1 MTRER
6 LRSFCLVAGWVSA
19 LLLVS
24 GCVNVPDPTRASPNP
39 ESAPSFDARPGAQ
52 APSNDDASRTRR
64 ARARLELAAAYF
76 QRGQMDTA
84 LDEVKLSIQADPT
97 VPDAYNLRGLIYS
110 ALGDD
115 AQADESFRRALVL
128 NPRDADTMH
137 NYGWYLCQRKRYDEA
152 AAQFNQALAVPQYP
166 GVSRTLLTSGICEW
180 RAGHLDTAE
189 ATLKRA
195 YDTDPAN
202 PVIAVNLSEVL
213 YQRGDFERA
222 RFYIRRVNQLDE
234 TSNAQSLWLGARTEM
249 KLGNQQGANDLGVKL
264 RNRFP
269 KSRESL
275 AFDRG
280 SFNE

>member
-24 GCVNVPDPTRASPNP
+24 GCVSVPDPNRAAPNP
-39 ESAPSFDARPGAQ
+39 EAAPSFDSHSAK
-52 APSNDDASRTRR
+52 APSNDEASRNRR
-64 ARARLELAAAYF
+64 ARTRLELAAAYF
-76 QRGQMDTA
+76 QRGQMDIA
-84 LDEVKLSIQADPT
+84 LEEIKQSIQADPNS
-97 VPDAYNLRGLIYS
+97 PDAYNLRGLIYS
-110 ALGDD
+110 AMGED
-115 AQADESFRRALVL
+115 ALAEESFRRAQVL

-137 NYGWYLCQRKRYDEA
+137 NYGWFLCQRRRFDEA
-152 AAQFNQALAVPQYP
+152 AAQFNQALTVPQYA
-166 GVSRTLLTSGICEW
+166 GVPRTLLTSGICEW

-189 ATLKRA
+189 STLKRA
-195 YDTDPAN
+195 YDADPSN
-202 PVIAVNLSEVL
+202 PVIGVNLAEVL
-213 YQRGDFERA
+213 YQRGDYERA
-222 RFYIRRVNQLDE
+222 RFYIRRVNQTEE

-249 KLGNQQGANDLGVKL
+249 KLGNPQGANELGLQL

-275 AFDRG
+275 SFDRG

>member
-19 LLLVS
+19 ILLVS
-24 GCVNVPDPTRASPNP
+24 GCVNVPDPNRAPPNP
-39 ESAPSFDARPGAQ
+39 EAAPSFDSRDAK
-52 APSNDDASRTRR
+52 APLNEDTARTRR

-76 QRGQMDTA
+76 QQGQTDVA
-84 LDEVKLSIQADPT
+84 LEEVKQSLQADPNS
-97 VPDAYNLRGLIYS
+97 PEAYNLRGLIYS
-110 ALGDD
+110 GMGDD
-115 AQADESFRRALVL
+115 VQAEESFRRAQSI
-128 NPRDADTMH
+128 NPRDPDIMH
-137 NYGWYLCQRKRYDEA
+137 NYGWFLCQRRRFDEA
-152 AAQFNQALAVPQYP
+152 AGQFNQALAIPQYT

-195 YDTDPAN
+195 YDSAPSN
-202 PVIAVNLSEVL
+202 PVIGVNLAEVL
-213 YQRGDFERA
+213 FQRGDYERA
-222 RFYIRRVNQLDE
+222 RFYIRRVNQSEE
-234 TSNAQSLWLGARTEM
+234 TSNAPSHRLCARTEM
-249 KLGNQQGANDLGVKL
+249 KLGNQQGANELGLQL

-275 AFDRG
+275 SFDRG

>member
-6 LRSFCLVAGWVSA
+6 LRSFCFVAGWVSA

-24 GCVNVPDPTRASPNP
+24 GCVNVPDPNRAIPSP
-39 ESAPSFDARPGAQ
+39 EAAPSFDARDAK
-52 APSNDDASRTRR
+52 APVNDDTARTRR

-76 QRGQMDTA
+76 QRGQSDVA
-84 LDEVKLSIQADPT
+84 LDEVKQSILADPNN
-97 VPDAYNLRGLIYS
+97 PDAYNLRGLIYS
-110 ALGDD
+110 GMGDD
-115 AQADESFRRALVL
+115 AQAEDSFRRAQSL
-128 NPRDADTMH
+128 NPRDPDTMH
-137 NYGWYLCQRKRYDEA
+137 NYGWFLCQRRRFDEA
-152 AAQFNQALAVPQYP
+152 AAQFNQALAIPQYT

-195 YDTDPAN
+195 YDTAPSN
-202 PVIAVNLSEVL
+202 PVIGVNLAEVL
-213 YQRGDFERA
+213 YQRGDYERA
-222 RFYIRRVNQLDE
+222 RFYIRRVNQSEE

-249 KLGNQQGANDLGVKL
+249 KLGNQQGANDLGLQL

-275 AFDRG
+275 SFDRG